1 MAAERTILSWNF
13 TNWIT
18 IVLMVAIGY
27 ALLAVLQKIV
37 VKMKEKKGAQ
47 A

>member
-27 ALLAVLQKIV
+27 AILAVLQQLV
-37 VKMKEKKGAQ
+37 VKFKQKGA
-47 A
+47 AAA